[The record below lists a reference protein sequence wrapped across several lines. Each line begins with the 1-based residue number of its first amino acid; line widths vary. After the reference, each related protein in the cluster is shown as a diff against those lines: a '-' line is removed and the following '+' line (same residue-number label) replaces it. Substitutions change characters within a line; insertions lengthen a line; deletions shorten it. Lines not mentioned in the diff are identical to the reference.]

1 MSLLDIRVPAVLLRI
16 DRNPFH
22 HGTLGAVRS
31 LGRAGVE
38 VHVVADSAG
47 SPVRRSRFVRRL
59 HPPPAPGAS
68 AAEIVAVLRRVA
80 ARIARPAVL
89 IPMDDASAIAAGRF
103 RADLA
108 PAYLLPQQPGTLPER
123 VADKAELAEVC
134 AAAGIPHP
142 PTLVPDSAEETAA
155 AVRRLGLP
163 VIAKWSRPWLLPAGS
178 GLRSTVVVR
187 SAREAAELYLRSEEA
202 GSRLLLQEF
211 LPPGPDRD
219 WFFHGYADRTGQVR
233 SGGPGRKQQAWPRGA
248 GLTAVGLWTPNPQV
262 RALAERLIGE
272 LGFRGIFDLDFRR
285 CGRTGS
291 YHLLDFNPRPG
302 AQFRLFADSAGL
314 DVVRALH
321 LDLTHRPLPDGVPL
335 AGRAFVVENYAPLSA
350 LRPAPRG
357 RELAW
362 SAPDDRGP
370 GLAMWALWGRHVA
383 GRLLDRLRD
392 GTADRAPHPH
402 VPVARQAGEP
412 LVPAPQAGEPLV
424 PAPQAGEPLV
434 PAPQAAEPLV
444 PAARDEEL
452 TGVAGVPAAP
462 GVSTLSG
469 QPDRSDDEKASSC

>member
-31 LGRAGVE
+31 LGRAGVD

-47 SPVRRSRFVRRL
+47 SPVRKSRFVRQL

-68 AAEIVAVLRRVA
+68 PAEIVAVLRRVA

-89 IPMDDASAIAAGRF
+89 IPMDDASAIAAGRL
-103 RADLA
+103 REDLT
-108 PAYLLPQQPGTLPER
+108 PAYLLPQQPATLPER

-142 PTLVPDSAEETAA
+142 LTLVPDSVEQAA
-155 AVRRLGLP
+155 AAARRLGLP

-178 GLRSTVVVR
+178 GLRSTAVVR
-187 SAREAAELYLRSEEA
+187 SAQEARELFLRRDEA
-202 GSRLLLQEF
+202 GSTLLLQEF
-211 LPPGPDRD
+211 LPPGADRD
-219 WFFHGYADRTGQVR
+219 WFFHGYADRTGAVR
-233 SGGPGRKQQAWPRGA
+233 AGGPGRKQQAWPRGA

-262 RALAERLIGE
+262 QALAERITGE

-285 CGRTGS
+285 CGTTGR

-302 AQFRLFADSAGL
+302 AQFRLFTDSAGL

-370 GLAMWALWGRHVA
+370 GLAMWALWCRHVA
-383 GRLLDRLRD
+383 GRLLDRLHD
-392 GTADRAPHPH
+392 GGAVPAPRPH
-402 VPVARQAGEP
+402 SPVVRQAGEP
-412 LVPAPQAGEPLV
+412 PL
-424 PAPQAGEPLV
+424 PTP
-434 PAPQAAEPLV
+434 
-444 PAARDEEL
+444 RDEEL
-452 TGVAGVPAAP
+452 TGVAGVSATP
-462 GVSTLSG
+462 GVPTLSG